1 GCVQVIDP
9 RIKEWATERQR
20 EYIDAV
26 NEYGSN
32 QKAARALGVTRR
44 TVDKGINSA
53 KAAAARAGYSPSH
66 DMTRTVPDGYKVKGV
81 STYYNKDGKPTGQWV
96 KSTADEQ
103 RQRELMQAAFR
114 SEERRVGRA
123 TRRA

>member
-53 KAAAARAGYSPSH
+53 KAAAARAGYSPEH
-66 DMTRTVPDGYKVKGV
+66 YMLHTVPDGYKVKGV
-81 STYYNKDGKPTGQWV
+81 STYFNKEGKPAGQWV
-96 KSTADEQ
+96 ISTADAE
-103 RQRELMQAAFR
+103 RQRELMQAAFEAMA
-114 SEERRVGRA
+114 EELPRIK
-123 TRRA
+123 